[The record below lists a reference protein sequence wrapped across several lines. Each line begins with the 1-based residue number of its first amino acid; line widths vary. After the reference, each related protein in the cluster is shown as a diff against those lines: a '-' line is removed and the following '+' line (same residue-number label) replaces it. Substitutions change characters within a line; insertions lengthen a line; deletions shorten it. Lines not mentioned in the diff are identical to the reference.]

1 MSIMMQIKKTFF
13 VVFDQQMAVIIFVL
27 LERIDMN
34 KVTVILFRRQNNF
47 SRM

>member
-1 MSIMMQIKKTFF
+1 MQIKKKNVF
-13 VVFDQQMAVIIFVL
+13 VVFDQQMAVVIFVF

>member
-1 MSIMMQIKKTFF
+1 MMQIKKKNVF
-13 VVFDQQMAVIIFVL
+13 VVFDQQMAVVIFVF